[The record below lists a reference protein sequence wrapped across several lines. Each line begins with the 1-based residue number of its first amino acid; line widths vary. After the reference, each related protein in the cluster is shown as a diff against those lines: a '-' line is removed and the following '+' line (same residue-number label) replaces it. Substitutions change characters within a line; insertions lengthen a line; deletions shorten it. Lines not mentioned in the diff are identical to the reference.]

1 MQTKIFYIFLFLSAS
16 FGENNINRKLS
27 SLELVKDKD
36 DRLLLF
42 STLDG
47 TLTAIEQQ
55 TGKVK
60 WKVKEKPIVQVP
72 SNVSNA
78 IVPIYLPDPR
88 DGSLYLIGDIREPLK
103 KLPFTIPQLVSTS
116 PCRSSD
122 GILYT
127 GKKKDTWFK
136 LDPQSG
142 KKQLI
147 MGWDDYSPTCPID
160 TESFIYIGRSQYS
173 LRMVDEKNT
182 DNKWNVTFYDYTARL
197 MTKDEVNKYESVH
210 FTSASTGQI
219 VTLNRRMGSFLWD
232 RDLGSPIIGVY
243 LLDSEGLM
251 SVPFTSLANHTI
263 THLKTD
269 LEANDGLLYNTNHM
283 RLYPT
288 LYIGEHM
295 HGLFALPSLIDKNY
309 VSVIGTDNGP
319 LLLGGPHAPDDVHP
333 EYPLPGYNYRLPDG
347 ADLNDNILFQSL
359 PGFEN
364 HIIIFTGHY
373 NVPRYSDQKLL
384 TAQKELIVFK
394 DNSDE
399 LTNIEDSDTE
409 NTKEELNFVLIDKK
423 QEEFVEEVPNWF
435 SDQFKGLK
443 LWIKQQENKELK
455 ISLILMAGCVVAM
468 FWYLQV
474 QVREFQSQSRQNSQS
489 SQKNFGNVNSVTAL
503 AEELPNG
510 MVKVGKIMFHPD
522 QLLGKG
528 CDGTFVYRGEFD
540 SRRVAVKRLL
550 PECFTFA
557 DREVALLRESD
568 AHPNVIRYYC
578 MEQDR
583 MFRYIALELCQATLT
598 EYIQGTC
605 DICPISPL
613 EILRQATSGLCHL
626 HSLDIVHRDIKPR
639 NVLISVPDNKG
650 QVKVMISDFGLC
662 KKLQV
667 GRVSFSRRSGV
678 TGTDGWI
685 APEMLNSTKRT
696 TSAVDMFSLGCLYY
710 YVLSKGRHPFGDNLR
725 RQSNI
730 LSGKYDLFDIKG
742 PDWKVNIQIHLI
754 TSLISAEPEMRPSCK
769 AVLDHPTF
777 WNYDD
782 ILHFF
787 QEVSDR
793 IEKADGN
800 DEILNKLEADSNYVV
815 KSNWRAHI
823 HEEVA
828 SDLKK
833 YRSYQGN
840 SVRDLLR
847 ALRNKK
853 HHLRELSV
861 EAQNILGK
869 DSKTFTT
876 YWLNQFPLLLVHT
889 WMIMQNIAEEQHFQ
903 KFYHTTYRY
912 DLETYRNQ
920 MLEYVSKNPL
930 DSQLLEQNTED
941 DIVRKEKK
949 CRTGAQESPRRK
961 SELVRSGGLYRNY
974 DEANNRNTAKYYLQ
988 KKKKAKK
995 IEEPLLWVVKD

>member
-1 MQTKIFYIFLFLSAS
+1 MPTQIIYVFLFLSLCL
-16 FGENNINRKLS
+16 GENINKRKFS
-27 SLELVKDKD
+27 SLEIVKDKD
-36 DRLLLF
+36 DRVLLF

-47 TLTAIEQQ
+47 TLTAVEQQ

-72 SNVSNA
+72 INVSNA

-88 DGSLYLIGDIREPLK
+88 DGSLYLIGDVREPLK

-147 MGWDDYSPTCPID
+147 MGWDDYSPTCPIE
-160 TESFIYIGRSQYS
+160 TESFIYIGRTQFS

-197 MTKDEVNKYESVH
+197 MTKEELNNYDSVH

-232 RDLGSPIIGVY
+232 RDLGSPVIGVY
-243 LLDSEGLM
+243 LLDSEGIM

-263 THLKTD
+263 THLKLD
-269 LEANDGLLYNTNHM
+269 LEAKDGMLYNTNHM

-319 LLLGGPHAPDDVHP
+319 LLLGGPHAPDVVRP

-347 ADLNDNILFQSL
+347 ADINNNVLFQSL
-359 PGFEN
+359 PGFQN

-373 NVPRYSDQKLL
+373 NVPRYSEQKLL
-384 TAQKELIVFK
+384 TAHKELIVFK
-394 DNSDE
+394 DNLDE
-399 LTNIEDSDTE
+399 ITDIKETE
-409 NTKEELNFVLIDKK
+409 STKEELNYVLIDER
-423 QEEFVEEVPNWF
+423 QEEIITETPNWF
-435 SDQFKGLK
+435 INQYKGLK
-443 LWIKQQENKELK
+443 LWINRQENKELK
-455 ISLILMAGCVVAM
+455 ISLIVMGGCVIAM

-489 SQKNFGNVNSVTAL
+489 NQQSIGNVTNVTAL

-510 MVKVGKIMFHPD
+510 TVKIGKITFSPD
-522 QLLGKG
+522 QILGKG

-578 MEQDR
+578 TEQDR

-605 DICPISPL
+605 DICQIGPL

-639 NVLISVPDNKG
+639 NVLLSVPDNKG

-710 YVLSKGRHPFGDNLR
+710 YVLSKGRHPFGDNLQ

-730 LSGKYDLFDIKG
+730 LLGKYDLSDIKG
-742 PDWKVNIQIHLI
+742 PDWKVNVQIHLI
-754 TSLISAEPEMRPSCK
+754 TSLISAEPELRPNCK
-769 AVLDHPTF
+769 AALDHPMF
-777 WNYDD
+777 WNYDN

-800 DEILNKLEADSNYVV
+800 EEILNELEADSNYIV
-815 KSNWRAHI
+815 KSNWRVHI

-833 YRSYQGN
+833 YRSYQEN
-840 SVRDLLR
+840 SLRDLLR

-876 YWLNQFPLLLVHT
+876 YWLDRFPLLLIHT
-889 WMIMQNIAEEQHFQ
+889 WMIMQNVAEEQHFK
-903 KFYHTTYRY
+903 KFYHTAYRY
-912 DLETYRNQ
+912 NLETYKDQ
-920 MLEYVSKNPL
+920 MLEYISKNPL
-930 DSQLLEQNTED
+930 DLQLLEQNREN
-941 DIVRKEKK
+941 DIIRKEKR
-949 CRTGAQESPRRK
+949 CRTGVQGSPSKK

-974 DEANNRNTAKYYLQ
+974 DDVNVNRNIVRNYQQ
-988 KKKKAKK
+988 KKKKIKK
-995 IEEPLLWVVKD
+995 VEEPLTWAVQD